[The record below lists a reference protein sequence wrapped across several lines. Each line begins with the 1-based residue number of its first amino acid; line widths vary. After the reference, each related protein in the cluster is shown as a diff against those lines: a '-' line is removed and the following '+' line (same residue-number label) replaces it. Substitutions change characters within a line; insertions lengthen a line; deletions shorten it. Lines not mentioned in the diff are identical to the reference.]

1 MAFNETEFLKVL
13 SGADIRAEIRDNLVS
28 FRWAIVTSLHPL
40 QVRREGEFSD
50 IDITGT
56 SIPVEA
62 LRVGD
67 RVRVSNHGSKAF
79 IETSWDVTSR
89 TDETIHTGPNAN
101 DKLRNDISDQEAKI
115 EEAQENAQQAVDE
128 VGQALAGLAE
138 TVVSTTLE
146 YALSAS
152 ETVPPGLEAE
162 WSETSPVRTPGSY
175 IWMRVKA
182 TRANEQVTYSH
193 PTITTGSD
201 GAPGAPG
208 APGEKGE
215 KGDKG
220 DTGSDG
226 APGAAGVGIS
236 ATEIAYAQS
245 TSGTTAPTTGWT
257 SAVPTL
263 IKGRYLWTRTIWT
276 YTDASTETG
285 YSVAYVPQDGADGND
300 GLPGAPGVGITDTAI
315 TYAQSSSGTTAP
327 SSGWQAQPPAPVAGW
342 YVWTKTVWTYSNG
355 NTETGYSVGKIGDT
369 GAKGDTGNTGSTG
382 SQGVSVAAVTPY
394 YATVATGG
402 TPPTQPTTQAT
413 PPSPWTTTEPA
424 FLEGRELWRTERIS
438 FSNGTYSWTT
448 RQKSSAY
455 AAAVQA
461 VNLSEAA
468 AQGLVVVSDTE
479 PSHYKGRIWW
489 QTNSAGEGIGI
500 KISTG
505 SVWQSYA
512 LVADQVLV
520 PSSVGAILLQN
531 GEVIANALNAETI
544 DGVHISGSTVT
555 GSTVRTANSGRR
567 VELRTSEDPGT
578 AESKNA
584 LVLYND
590 LEDEIMI
597 VSGSGVSLRGLSA
610 SESWHKSGSIQ
621 PEFTSDGI
629 RRVNF
634 SGPNLSQFFTGSR
647 IAQIR
652 NDATQKSSIESYTY
666 DSSTDIRSTE
676 IVMGDKKINISIPR
690 SLISGDVHSRISLS
704 NGRIDITA
712 LDGVFVNGVQIGQ
725 TVGDTGWV
733 SFNLNAGFT
742 GSPEY
747 RIRNGLVYLRG
758 AITRTAGAFATSF
771 TVVAT
776 VPAIGVNTGYLPI
789 TLDSSTT
796 TVGHLAINTA
806 GSMSIRAFASGAAR
820 VWLNGVSYL
829 TD

>member
-152 ETVPPGLEAE
+152 ETVPPGPEVV
-162 WSETSPVRTPGSY
+162 WSETPPVRTPDSY

-193 PTITTGSD
+193 PTVISGGE
-201 GAPGAPG
+201 GA
-208 APGEKGE
+208 
-215 KGDKG
+215 
-220 DTGSDG
+220 
-226 APGAAGVGIS
+226 
-236 ATEIAYAQS
+236 
-245 TSGTTAPTTGWT
+245 
-257 SAVPTL
+257 
-263 IKGRYLWTRTIWT
+263 
-276 YTDASTETG
+276 
-285 YSVAYVPQDGADGND
+285 
-300 GLPGAPGVGITDTAI
+300 PGAPGVGITDTTI

-355 NTETGYSVGKIGDT
+355 NTETGYSVGKIGET
-369 GAKGDTGNTGSTG
+369 GAKGDTGGTG
-382 SQGVSVAAVTPY
+382 SQGVSVTAVTPY

-438 FSNGTYSWTT
+438 FSNGTYAWTT

-455 AAAVQA
+455 AAAIQA

-468 AQGLVVVSDTE
+468 AQGLVVVSQTE
-479 PSHYKGRIWW
+479 PPHYKGRIWW
-489 QTNSAGEGIGI
+489 QTNSDDEGIGI

-531 GEVIANALNAETI
+531 GEVIANALNAKTI

-584 LVLYND
+584 LVVYND

-634 SGPNLSQFFTGSR
+634 SGPNLSQFLIGSR

-690 SLISGDVHSRISLS
+690 TSIGDVFSRISLS
-704 NGRIDITA
+704 SGRIDITA

-725 TVGDTGWV
+725 AVGDTGWV
-733 SFNLNAGFT
+733 KFNPNTGFT

-771 TVVAT
+771 TAIAT
-776 VPAIGVNTGYLPI
+776 VPDIGAASGYIL
-789 TLDSSTT
+789 TSFDSSTLT
-796 TVGHLAINTA
+796 TGHFTINSA
-806 GSMSIRAFASGAAR
+806 GLMSVRAFTSGAAR